1 MAIENHTSFMRERKR
16 ERDTH
21 SVLIITYTFSFNSVQ
36 RFRAILT
43 RTRTLDCSCQNM
55 VSLIPG
61 FDLIQIL
68 YCKPRIPVNPT
79 LLTSTGRSN
88 FGHVTGSHGNLS
100 SLSCQ
105 DPVTTNCKSPR
116 YQTDSLDYTPCIN
129 GFYFDNFNQVLRRES
144 PIIPFGTDVRSGS
157 EDDVEASSVR
167 HIDEPP
173 KYKPLIYYHF

>member
-1 MAIENHTSFMRERKR
+1 MVKVECMHTCDRCDGNRKPYKFHERER

-68 YCKPRIPVNPT
+68 YCKP
-79 LLTSTGRSN
+79 LL
-88 FGHVTGSHGNLS
+88 L
-100 SLSCQ
+100 
-105 DPVTTNCKSPR
+105 
-116 YQTDSLDYTPCIN
+116 
-129 GFYFDNFNQVLRRES
+129 
-144 PIIPFGTDVRSGS
+144 
-157 EDDVEASSVR
+157 
-167 HIDEPP
+167 
-173 KYKPLIYYHF
+173 